1 MDGIMDAGRMIRAF
15 LEDLQATARPSTLQE
30 AMALRNSLLIEAE
43 AVFTQLIDSLAPDE
57 APNQITAA
65 EAVIEVVDADTGRL
79 YRRPVDLRY
88 TENENG
94 IVLTGEDICG
104 QPASIV
110 YLSSSYLQKLVDI
123 SGQGPEEGHCHH

>member
-1 MDGIMDAGRMIRAF
+1 MDKIMDAGRVIREF
-15 LEDLQATARPSTLQE
+15 LADLHATARPSTLEE

-43 AVFTQLIDSLAPDE
+43 AAFTTLLDGLAPE
-57 APNQITAA
+57 EGPNHIRAS

-79 YRRPVDLRY
+79 YRRRVDLSY

-94 IVLTGEDICG
+94 IILAGEDMCG